1 MVIKYGEFKAEFKLD
16 TLAKK
21 YKKTLLFEHG
31 VDYLSFENTVS
42 NASKMLLPYREKVMR
57 LERINMMILIL
68 GFILTVVGSILGG
81 TMLHWVSSL
90 IIMLAYFMIASITYF
105 VFKTLQNRSL
115 RQSHFLLAMFCRA
128 ENNRYYLSRSVEM
141 RPGFLAS
148 WLEFLIHEPPQKE
161 EEDTM

>member
-1 MVIKYGEFKAEFKLD
+1 
-16 TLAKK
+16 
-21 YKKTLLFEHG
+21 
-31 VDYLSFENTVS
+31 
-42 NASKMLLPYREKVMR
+42 MLHPYRQKVMR
-57 LERINMMILIL
+57 LERINMTILVI

-81 TMLHWVSSL
+81 TMYHWVLSL
-90 IIMLAYFMIASITYF
+90 IIVFAYFMIASISYY

-148 WLEFLIHEPPQKE
+148 WLEFLVHYPQE
-161 EEDTM
+161 EEDTAQDDLKWLLLKI